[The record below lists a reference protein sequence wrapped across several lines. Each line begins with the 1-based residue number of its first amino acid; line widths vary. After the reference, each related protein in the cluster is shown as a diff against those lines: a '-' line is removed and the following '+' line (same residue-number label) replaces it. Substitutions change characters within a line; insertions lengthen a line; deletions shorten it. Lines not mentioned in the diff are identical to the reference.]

1 MSASFKRID
10 YSLRPAKH
18 AERRMLCD
26 LYRRVT
32 PFGRIEDYVYVGFGS
47 IWFSDFSLFH
57 RSLGIKDMVSIEHST
72 ADENRIEENKP
83 FRIPV
88 IYSHSNAALPK
99 LNWSKH
105 HLLWLDYDDSLSL
118 SMCCDMQIVASRAKS
133 GTVLTVT
140 VQCSKAPQ
148 VAEAERDAKTDPDA
162 PNALSRFTTLFG
174 RVRVS
179 QETVEQDLY
188 SWRFGKLSRKMLLQE
203 IEAGLATRNSSS
215 HENQM
220 QFKQICEIEYEDGAK
235 MTTFVGIFYTPEN
248 AHLLEQCHFETLDF
262 LQNPLKP
269 LRINIPK
276 LSVRELK
283 KLESQLP
290 LGADDQLQIGY
301 IPQRDAE
308 HFVSLYRYLPNF
320 AVLEG

>member
-1 MSASFKRID
+1 MSASFRRID

-57 RSLGIKDMVSIEHST
+57 RSLGIKNMISIEQSAT
-72 ADENRIEENKP
+72 AEKRIEENKP

-88 IYSHSNAALPK
+88 IYSHSKDALPK
-99 LNWSKH
+99 LEWSKH

-118 SMCCDMQIVASRAKS
+118 SMFYDMQTVASRAKS

-148 VAEAERDAKTDPDA
+148 VAETESDTQTDA

-174 RVRVS
+174 RERVP
-179 QETVEQDLY
+179 QETVEMDLY
-188 SWRFGKLSRKMLLQE
+188 SWRLGQLSRKMLLQE

-215 HENQM
+215 HKNQM

-235 MTTFVGIFYTPEN
+235 MTTFVGIFYAPED

-262 LQNPLKP
+262 LKNPLKP
-269 LRINIPK
+269 IKINVPK

-290 LGADDQLQIGY
+290 LGVGDELQIGH
-301 IPQRDAE
+301 IPKSDAD

>member
-26 LYRRVT
+26 LFRRVT
-32 PFGRIEDYVYVGFGS
+32 PFSRIEDYVYVGFGS

-57 RSLGIKDMVSIEHST
+57 RSLGIKSMISIEQS
-72 ADENRIEENKP
+72 AAAEKRIEENKP

-88 IYSHSNAALPK
+88 IYSHSNDALPK
-99 LNWSKH
+99 LEWSKH

-118 SMCCDMQIVASRAKS
+118 SMFYDMQTVASRAKS

-148 VAEAERDAKTDPDA
+148 VADAERDTQTDA
-162 PNALSRFTTLFG
+162 PNALSRFVTLFG
-174 RVRVS
+174 RERVP
-179 QETVEQDLY
+179 QETVESDLY
-188 SWRFGKLSRKMLLQE
+188 SWRLGQLSRKMLLQE

-235 MTTFVGIFYTPEN
+235 MTTFVGIFYTPED
-248 AHLLEQCHFETLDF
+248 AHLLKQCHFETLDF

-269 LRINIPK
+269 IRINVPK

-290 LGADDQLQIGY
+290 LGVGDELQIGH
-301 IPQRDAE
+301 IPQSDAE

>member
-18 AERRMLCD
+18 AERKMLCD

-32 PFGRIEDYVYVGFGS
+32 PFSRIEDYVYVGFGS

-57 RSLGIKDMVSIEHST
+57 RSLGIKNMISIEKAAT
-72 ADENRIEENKP
+72 AENRIEENKP

-88 IYSHSNAALPK
+88 IYSHSKDALPK
-99 LNWSKH
+99 LEWSKH
-105 HLLWLDYDDSLSL
+105 HLLWLDYDDPLSL
-118 SMCCDMQIVASRAKS
+118 EMLHDMQSVASRANS
-133 GTVLTVT
+133 GTVLTVS
-140 VQCSKAPQ
+140 VQCSTAPQ
-148 VAEAERDAKTDPDA
+148 IAEAKDDKAADS
-162 PNALSRFTTLFG
+162 PNALSRFINLFG
-174 RVRVS
+174 PKRVP
-179 QETVEQDLY
+179 QETVEMDLY
-188 SWRFGKLSRKMLLQE
+188 SWRLGQLSRKMLLQE
-203 IEAGLATRNSSS
+203 VEDGLSTRNSGS

-220 QFKQICEIEYEDGAK
+220 KFKQICEIEYEDGAK
-235 MTTFVGIFYTPEN
+235 MTTIVGIFYSQEE
-248 AHLLEQCHFETLDF
+248 AHLLDQCHFDTLDF
-262 LQNPLKP
+262 FPKQFKP
-269 LRINIPK
+269 IRINIPK

-290 LGADDQLQIGY
+290 LREGDILQIGN
-301 IPQRDAE
+301 IPQSDAD